1 MNNKVVVIGAGPA
14 GMIAASYAA
23 KNNEVYLIEKNKK
36 TGRKLIITGKGRCNV
51 TNECDNETFIKN
63 LTKNPRFLYSAIN
76 NFSTHDTIS
85 LFEDLGVKLKKERG
99 NRIFPLSDKAKDIN
113 DALFEF
119 CLKSG
124 VNFIYKEAKDIL
136 IKDEKVYAVK
146 FDDDST
152 LECDII
158 ILATGGLSYPLTG
171 SNGNGYKIARKL
183 GHTVIKPVPSL
194 ISLVSDDD
202 FISDLQGLSLKNT
215 EITVK
220 DNNDKIIYK
229 DFGEMIFTHYGLS
242 GPIILSASAHMR
254 DNNFKNYKI
263 LIDLKPAL
271 DENTLDKRIIKDF
284 NKYINKDII
293 NSLDDLLP
301 KSIIPVII
309 RRANIDFHKKTNSL
323 TKEERLKLLK
333 LIKCFSVNIISS
345 RPIDEAIITSGGI
358 DVKEINPKTME
369 SKLINGLYFAGEIID
384 VDAYTGGFNL
394 QIAFS
399 TGVLAGENV

>member
-1 MNNKVVVIGAGPA
+1 
-14 GMIAASYAA
+14 MIAASYAA

-76 NFSTHDTIS
+76 NFTTYDTIS
-85 LFEDLGVKLKKERG
+85 FFDNLGVKLKKERG

-119 CLKSG
+119 CCKNK
-124 VNFIYKEAKDIL
+124 VKFISNEAKDIL
-136 IKDEKVYAVK
+136 VTDKKVYAVK
-146 FDDDST
+146 LDDDT
-152 LECDII
+152 TIECDKI

-171 SNGNGYKIARKL
+171 SNGDGYKIARKL

-215 EITVK
+215 SITVK

-254 DNNFKNYKI
+254 KNNFKGYKI

-271 DENTLDKRIIKDF
+271 HENTLDKRIIKDF

-293 NSLDDLLP
+293 NAFDDLLP

-309 RRANIDFHKKTNSL
+309 KRANIDFHKKTNSI

-333 LIKCFSVNIISS
+333 FIKCFSVNIITS
-345 RPIDEAIITSGGI
+345 RPIDEAIVTSGGI